1 MLWLYIVFSIIAL
14 VSYVKLFC
22 FKKDV
27 DLQYGET
34 SGTNSSKQSKGLDD
48 NRISNDAEY
57 RSAYLKLR
65 QQNPMTSRDSLTD
78 TMVRNQMA
86 KMGFK

>member
-27 DLQYGET
+27 DLQ
-34 SGTNSSKQSKGLDD
+34 
-48 NRISNDAEY
+48 
-57 RSAYLKLR
+57 
-65 QQNPMTSRDSLTD
+65 D
-78 TMVRNQMA
+78 TFIFIILHCIMVFLMI
-86 KMGFK
+86 KVFMV